1 MMTLGRPSGL
11 AASEV
16 HNYLLMEIQ
25 NRLAEISRFLEVITV
40 KYADLDSVNVESITK
55 DNKITGVCLTPN
67 CPEENRSY
75 KLRINNY
82 RPIGYTDDKGL
93 HIAEDDGDFYKLSN
107 EKTARPVDN
116 DNYFLTDKEIVDKWG
131 KEGLEDVKKGL
142 NPFREDVP
150 DLKYKKANGD

>member
-40 KYADLDSVNVESITK
+40 KYADLNHIDTDTITR
-55 DNKITGVCLTPN
+55 DHQISMHCLSAD
-67 CPEENRSY
+67 CPEEGKKY
-75 KLRINNY
+75 ELRMNEHS
-82 RPIGYTDDKGL
+82 PIGYTADKKL
-93 HIAEDDGDFYKLSN
+93 HIAEDDFDFYKLSN
-107 EKTARPVDN
+107 EETARPVDN
-116 DNYFLTDKEIVDKWG
+116 YNYFLTDEEIEERWG

-142 NPFREDVP
+142 KPQDYPYR
-150 DLKYKKANGD
+150 YAHKKTSE